1 MATFT
6 INGLVY
12 KIQNDNEVILKR
24 TEGLKRPVRNIP
36 AEVENDGKKYKV
48 TKVSGGYDIDNASGA
63 FQKDE
68 LLSNVSFPET
78 IVSITN
84 ASWRRIDT
92 THGAFKDCIKLKDI
106 YFPDSLVHI
115 GDTAFMGC
123 TAIETL
129 YFGNNLSDIGHYA
142 FYGCTALKDIDFNDK
157 LEEIGRYAFENCS
170 SLKNVSF
177 PESLKRIESEAFK
190 GCKAMTEVNIPS
202 SVESIGNNAFSESG
216 VKLVNIY
223 SENINISANAFPAD
237 AQINFLDAN
246 SFPKRKRKPRGT
258 KNADD
263 STANHMN
270 KESEKATPKEVENKE
285 IPKVIPVDMEKLIQA
300 ALVDGVVT
308 DKERAILIKKVKE
321 AGGDTDEFE
330 LLLDARIY
338 EVQQKNEATKAATP
352 KPEPSKPQKEE
363 TAPENDSKPKVEK
376 VQAEKKPQ
384 HQESEEDLPNESVNS
399 DSGWSREKW
408 ENMEKDVKPAL
419 KIMDAIV
426 AEMPCIKDGSYQL
439 NYASKQ
445 YIGFAQN
452 GKAKN
457 FATFAPQPKALVVN
471 AWGMADSEEIGT
483 VGKALP
489 NFEHKVTS
497 RNVSYHTFKFPV
509 DKALTAEQTKAALTI
524 LEMARKNYEK

>member
-1 MATFT
+1 MATFI

-12 KIQNDNEVILKR
+12 ETQNDNEVILKR
-24 TEGLKRPVRNIP
+24 TIGLKRPVRNIP

-48 TKVSGGYDIDNASGA
+48 TKVSGGDDFGNASGA
-63 FQKDE
+63 FQEDE

-84 ASWRRIDT
+84 ASWKRIDK

-129 YFGNNLSDIGHYA
+129 YFGNNLSDIGPYA

-157 LEEIGRYAFENCS
+157 LEEIGSSAFENCS

-177 PESLKRIESEAFK
+177 PESLKSIALQAFK

-202 SVESIGNNAFSESG
+202 SVEFIGDNAFAESG
-216 VKLVNIY
+216 VKIVNIY
-223 SENINISANAFPAD
+223 SENINISASAFPAD

-246 SFPKRKRKPRGT
+246 SFPKRKRNPRGT
-258 KNADD
+258 KNADA

-285 IPKVIPVDMEKLIQA
+285 TPKVIPVDLEKLIQA

-338 EVQQKNEATKAATP
+338 EAQQKNAP
-352 KPEPSKPQKEE
+352 KQEKETHKEE
-363 TAPENDSKPKVEK
+363 KEEPKKQAESAPEKVKPSPEQKPAEE
-376 VQAEKKPQ
+376 QA
-384 HQESEEDLPNESVNS
+384 SEASNMAAPDAAAP
-399 DSGWSREKW
+399 DREFW

-471 AWGMADSEEIGT
+471 AWGMTDSEEIEN

-497 RNVSYHTFKFPV
+497 RNVSYHTFKFSV
-509 DKALTAEQTKAALTI
+509 DKAPTAEQTKAALTI